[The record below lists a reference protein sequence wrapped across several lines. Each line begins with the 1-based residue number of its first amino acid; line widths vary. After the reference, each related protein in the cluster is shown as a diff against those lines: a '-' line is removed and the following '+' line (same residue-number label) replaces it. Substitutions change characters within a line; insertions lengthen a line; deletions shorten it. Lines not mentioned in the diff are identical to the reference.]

1 MGLLSRLRG
10 LIWRAEEAS
19 NELEYAALD
28 AVHHAEDAVD
38 ERTGGRFYD
47 ALEKADEEAEE
58 VLERLGLD
66 EKETEAG
73 SGDGDSTPP
82 AA

>member
-1 MGLLSRLRG
+1 VGLLDRLRR

-19 NELEYAALD
+19 NELEYSALD

-47 ALEKADEEAEE
+47 ALEKTDEEAEE
-58 VLERLGLD
+58 VLEKLHLD
-66 EKETEAG
+66 ERDDSERSTE
-73 SGDGDSTPP
+73 PKV
-82 AA
+82 

>member
-1 MGLLSRLRG
+1 MGLLDRLRR

-19 NELEYAALD
+19 NELEYSALD

-47 ALEKADEEAEE
+47 ALEKTDAEAED
-58 VLERLGLD
+58 VLEKLQLD
-66 EKETEAG
+66 E
-73 SGDGDSTPP
+73 GDDD
-82 AA
+82 AERR